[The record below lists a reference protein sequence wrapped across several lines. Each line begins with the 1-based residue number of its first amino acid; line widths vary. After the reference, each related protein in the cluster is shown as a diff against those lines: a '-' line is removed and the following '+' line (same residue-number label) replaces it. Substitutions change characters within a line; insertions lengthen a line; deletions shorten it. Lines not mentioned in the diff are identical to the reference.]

1 MDAADERCPD
11 LPQVQDRTLGP
22 GQEAWRTP
30 AVTPHALHTGTG
42 SRPSARAG
50 VLPAYSTNLFASS
63 RATTGRSGTSL
74 VKSEVRS
81 QTSEVRSRLEE
92 KGSKKSEVRNPEIKN
107 SCLGCSPR
115 R

>member
-1 MDAADERCPD
+1 VDDSSIGSSSRSIGQCNADLSALRPWMDAADERCPD

-63 RATTGRSGTSL
+63 RATTGR
-74 VKSEVRS
+74 
-81 QTSEVRSRLEE
+81 
-92 KGSKKSEVRNPEIKN
+92 
-107 SCLGCSPR
+107 
-115 R
+115 